1 VGSGFGAG
9 SKKRWR
15 PIFAFILTAI
25 ASSSLEGA
33 DDSAELS
40 ESAIAFVVSRVMWVG
55 RKDGDVEC
63 HKVRIELEN
72 ASKLSLLG
80 AMPV

>member
-1 VGSGFGAG
+1 MPLAFEVLVGLGFGAG

-15 PIFAFILTAI
+15 PTFAFIFAAI

-40 ESAIAFVVSRVMWVG
+40 ESAIAFVVS
-55 RKDGDVEC
+55 
-63 HKVRIELEN
+63 
-72 ASKLSLLG
+72 
-80 AMPV
+80 